1 MTTRVG
7 LIGANGYGIHHRRVL
22 TTMQATGTVEVVGMC
37 DLAPVRDELE
47 APVPATARVFTD
59 HRELL
64 TVTRPEVV
72 VVATPPHTHF
82 ELATDCARAGADV
95 LLEKPPLLSMR
106 EHEELLQVLADTGRV
121 CQVGF
126 QALGSTALAEV
137 LSAVRAGRLGRVTG
151 IGAYGAWQRPDS
163 YYDRSPWAG
172 RRELAGRPV
181 LDGALAN
188 PFAHVVMQA
197 LAVAAATEPV
207 QIAEVEIERFRARP
221 IDVDD
226 TGTVRLWLASGLPL
240 VVAVTLCAD
249 EHVDP
254 VVVVHG
260 ERGRAMLECT
270 VDRLRLPGEPVARL
284 VPGRVGLLENLLAH
298 RTGSG
303 EVALRAGLDRT
314 APFTAVVESIMAT
327 PAPTAVDEE
336 YQRSVGDGAFRVVIV
351 PGVTGVVR
359 QAAERLRLP
368 SELGAPWAA
377 ASPGG

>member
-47 APVPATARVFTD
+47 APVPATARAFTD

-106 EHEELLQVLADTGRV
+106 EHKELLQVLADTGRV

-197 LAVAAATEPV
+197 LAAAAATEPV

-226 TGTVRLWLASGLPL
+226 TGAVRMWLASGLPL

-314 APFTAVVESIMAT
+314 APFTAVVESIMAA

-377 ASPGG
+377 ASPAG

>member
-226 TGTVRLWLASGLPL
+226 TGAVRLWLASGLPL

-314 APFTAVVESIMAT
+314 APFTAVVESIMAA